1 MGGIQETLDKRIKNI
16 MLDLLTVLHI
26 NYHLGNTEYKCLLSE
41 EVNKLNKH
49 TCLWGN
55 VVLF

>member
-49 TCLWGN
+49 TCL
-55 VVLF
+55 